1 MIVINRLQRRTNDY
15 LGLGDWWDLGILAL
29 VLWTASFGWYVWNY
43 LCIKA
48 GRLIW
53 RKWSYRRAMTESG
66 AQMLEGET
74 PTLVPTTSG
83 RLIEFSTESKVGH
96 E

>member
-1 MIVINRLQRRTNDY
+1 
-15 LGLGDWWDLGILAL
+15 
-29 VLWTASFGWYVWNY
+29 
-43 LCIKA
+43 
-48 GRLIW
+48 
-53 RKWSYRRAMTESG
+53 MTESG

-83 RLIEFSTESKVGH
+83 RLIEFSMESKVGH